1 MRVLLGLL
9 LVVAPSFAQ
18 SDTPFS
24 LIQVSRQFDE
34 TGALKSETR
43 FLFAVNR
50 NGSIVCVD
58 LDPASGAT
66 RQILDRIHGNQILIN
81 PKARWASIMAYRVPR
96 QSPEACERRFVSGF
110 RDARVSVEKLAGS
123 IQGVEVEPV
132 SVDSPNWGGDVYMAP
147 SLGCQMLR
155 TVSRLDS
162 RVLETSVAEN
172 LRIGDP
178 DAALFRIPDGYRV
191 TDVFVKGGTARAR
204 PLSK

>member
-24 LIQVSRQFDE
+24 LIEVSRQFDE

-43 FLFAVNR
+43 FLLAVNR

-66 RQILDRIHGNQILIN
+66 RQILDRTHGNQILIN
-81 PKARWASIMAYRVPR
+81 PKARSASIMAYRVPR

-110 RDARVSVEKLAGS
+110 RDARVSVER
-123 IQGVEVEPV
+123 V
-132 SVDSPNWGGDVYMAP
+132 SVDSPNRGGMDVYMAP

-155 TVSRLDS
+155 TVSRLNGQ
-162 RVLETSVAEN
+162 VLETSLAEN

-191 TDVFVKGGTARAR
+191 TDILVEGATARPSPALR
-204 PLSK
+204 

>member
-123 IQGVEVEPV
+123 IQGVEVERV

>member
-9 LVVAPSFAQ
+9 PVVAPSFAQ

-50 NGSIVCVD
+50 N
-58 LDPASGAT
+58 ASGAT

-81 PKARWASIMAYRVPR
+81 PKARSASIMAYPVPR

-123 IQGVEVEPV
+123 IQGVEVERV